1 MRLVRKLVLACL
13 LCLLV
18 EGQAPCMPSAPTINV
33 QISVMIEGGRKPV
46 ILGSTNLPDGFEAL
60 VTMYHGRRPMGEER
74 VVVEEGNF
82 QAGPF
87 SDGGNPYAA
96 GIYTMS
102 LDSPLSEL
110 QPEKVQAV
118 IGHNGVLLR
127 GPWTGKHPLFDSERI
142 VRLQLTIIVQ

>member
-1 MRLVRKLVLACL
+1 MELVRKLILAFL

-18 EGQAPCMPSAPTINV
+18 EEQAPCMPSAPTINA
-33 QISVMIEGGRKPV
+33 QISVMVEGGRKPV
-46 ILGSTNLPDGFEAL
+46 ILGSTNLPDGLEAV
-60 VTMYHGRRPMGEER
+60 VTVYHGRRIMAAER
-74 VVVEEGNF
+74 VVVEDGNF

-87 SDGGNPYAA
+87 SEGGNPYPA

-102 LDSPLSEL
+102 LESELSQL

-127 GPWTGKHPLFDSERI
+127 GPLVGKHPLFHFERI
-142 VRLQLTIIVQ
+142 VRLQLTIIIQ